1 MADTKTIQAAEIIIC
16 NLTNSVDQALAVLS
30 LGIDSLPTVNFDGR
44 ITSAFYAVEAI
55 LEKVSDIISEADRL
69 VTEQKNMKK

>member
-1 MADTKTIQAAEIIIC
+1 MADAKTIQAAEIIIC

-55 LEKVSDIISEADRL
+55 LEKVSDLISDADRL

>member
-1 MADTKTIQAAEIIIC
+1 MADTNTIKKAEEFIC
-16 NLTNSVDQALAVLS
+16 NLTNNVDQALAVLS

-55 LEKVSDIISEADRL
+55 LEKVSDIISDADRL